1 MVVDILYPY
10 FQMFLNFFVLMPPLI
25 GMAKGLGYT
34 YKETLVWNMLTRSS
48 PMACFNGEGPATAG
62 PLWIKCIIMI
72 ALSTVLLMINAQPA
86 YSQEDIGKAYFLV
99 IDKLSIYDID
109 PDATPELHK
118 LTSEGGVGLASSRT
132 LRGRN
137 TLDTSLTIGA
147 GNIGRVYGK
156 GILAFNQ
163 DEYLDDRGQTAG
175 HLYQNLT
182 GINPGQASCL
192 LVNLPEI
199 SNRIAE
205 ESVTTLPGAM
215 GEVLRQN
222 GFTVCLLG
230 NGDTGTGKN
239 RAAAVIAMD
248 AKGQIPLGD
257 IGSETVLSTIDSFL
271 SRETNYYYLFE
282 QVKRFE
288 SAADLLVVDLAD
300 LSRLETADTAF
311 PDIALQ
317 EKQRRLKMIDV
328 FVGQIAKRLDPSRDL
343 LMVVSP
349 SPASEQTRNKN
360 NFTPVIAWGK
370 GFTTGS
376 LTSAATQRELVVA
389 NTDIAPTILQFFG
402 LGDDTGTMIG
412 RPIQVIP
419 NDQGV
424 LAEAQQLSTQT
435 STVNRLRVPLIKG
448 YVLFQIIV
456 ILAAMAALFW
466 MADLASLVKPAMVA
480 LVMVPLVYL
489 PLNMIP
495 LSTDWMYIALAIVLT
510 LLITILVM
518 KLTGSNAYKAF
529 ALTAALT
536 VIALTADQ
544 ITGSHLIQNSVLG
557 YDPMAGARYY
567 GIGNEYMGILL
578 GSSIALAGSFYQK
591 YSQRGWL
598 PVIALF
604 FIFQSII
611 IGSPQ
616 LGANSDGMIT
626 APAAFLVT
634 LLLLGNLRIRPR
646 TILLVLAGV
655 AVVAAG
661 FTVYDMTRPVELQ
674 THIGRAANQILMGGW
689 GEAWTI
695 ITRKLA
701 MNIKLIGST
710 IWSWVFMVMLLALA
724 LLVYRPVGAMK
735 QLRQDKPYIVKSL
748 GGIITAALVGLAIN
762 DSGIVAASTTS
773 IYLVVPLLLLMLHYE
788 AQRPANTE
796 Q

>member
-1 MVVDILYPY
+1 MT
-10 FQMFLNFFVLMPPLI
+10 FLNREMP
-25 GMAKGLGYT
+25 KT
-34 YKETLVWNMLTRSS
+34 V
-48 PMACFNGEGPATAG
+48 C
-62 PLWIKCIIMI
+62 PLWIKYILII
-72 ALSTVLLMINAQPA
+72 ALSTVLLMINTQPA
-86 YSQEDIGKAYFLV
+86 CSKEDTGKAYLLV
-99 IDKLSIYDID
+99 IDKLTIYDID
-109 PDATPELHK
+109 PDVTPQLHK
-118 LTSEGGVGLASSRT
+118 LVNEGGVGLASSRT

-156 GILAFNQ
+156 GILAFNR

-182 GINPGQASCL
+182 GIDPGQASCL

-199 SNRIAE
+199 STFMTKE
-205 ESVTTLPGAM
+205 KVTTLPGAM
-215 GEVLRQN
+215 GEVLRRN
-222 GFTVCLLG
+222 GYTVCLIG
-230 NGDTGTGKN
+230 NGDTGTGRN

-248 AKGQIPLGD
+248 ARGQIPLGD
-257 IGSETVLSTIDSFL
+257 IGPETVLSLTDSFL

-282 QVKRFE
+282 QVKHFE
-288 SAADLLVVDLAD
+288 PSADLLVVDLAD

-328 FVGQIAKRLDPSRDL
+328 FVGQIAERIDPSRDL
-343 LMVVSP
+343 LMVVCP
-349 SPASEQTRNKN
+349 SPASEQTKNKN
-360 NFTPVIAWGK
+360 NFTPIFAWGK
-370 GFTTGS
+370 GFTTGG

-402 LGDDTGTMIG
+402 LNDETGTMIG
-412 RPIQVIP
+412 RPIQVNP
-419 NDQGV
+419 SDKG
-424 LAEAQQLSTQT
+424 LLTEAQQLSTQT

-448 YVLFQIIV
+448 YVFFQIIV
-456 ILAAMAALFW
+456 ILLAMVALFW
-466 MADLASLVKPAMVA
+466 MADLAPFIKPAIVA

-489 PLNMIP
+489 PLSMMP
-495 LSTDWMYIALAIVLT
+495 LSADWMYIVMAIVFTSLAT
-510 LLITILVM
+510 MLVM
-518 KLTGSNAYKAF
+518 KLTGFNAYQAF
-529 ALTAALT
+529 TLTAVLT
-536 VIALTADQ
+536 VIALTIDQ
-544 ITGSHLIQNSVLG
+544 MSGSHLIQSSVLG

-567 GIGNEYMGILL
+567 GIGNEYLGILL
-578 GSSIALAGSFYQK
+578 GSSIAMAGSFYQK
-591 YSQRGWL
+591 YPQRGWL

-604 FIFQSII
+604 FVFQAII

-616 LGANSDGMIT
+616 LGAQSDGMIT

-634 LLLLGNLRIRPR
+634 LLMLGNLRISPR
-646 TILLVLAGV
+646 IVLLVVAGILV
-655 AVVAAG
+655 ITTG
-661 FTVYDMTRPVELQ
+661 FTVYDMNRPVELQ
-674 THIGRAANQILMGGW
+674 THIGRAANQILLGGW
-689 GEAWTI
+689 GNALTI

-710 IWSWVFMVMLLALA
+710 IWSWVFMVILLVLA

-735 QLRQDKPYIVKSL
+735 QLRQDKPYVVKGF
-748 GGIITAALVGLAIN
+748 GGIITGALVALVIN

-788 AQRPANTE
+788 TQRSNTD

>member
-1 MVVDILYPY
+1 MI
-10 FQMFLNFFVLMPPLI
+10 FF
-25 GMAKGLGYT
+25 
-34 YKETLVWNMLTRSS
+34 NR
-48 PMACFNGEGPATAG
+48 EGPATLG
-62 PLWIKCIIMI
+62 PLGIKYSLILL
-72 ALSTVLLMINAQPA
+72 LSMVLLMIYTQPA
-86 YSQEDIGKAYFLV
+86 CSKEDTGKAYLLV

-109 PDATPELHK
+109 PDGTPELHR
-118 LTSEGGVGLASSRT
+118 LVNEGGLGLASSRT

-175 HLYQNLT
+175 DLYRNLT
-182 GINPGQASCL
+182 GIEPGQASCV

-199 SNRIAE
+199 HNNITS
-205 ESVTTLPGAM
+205 ESVTTLPGAL
-215 GEVLRQN
+215 GEVLKQN
-222 GFTVCLLG
+222 GYTVCLLG
-230 NGDTGTGKN
+230 NGDAGNNKN

-257 IGSETVLSTIDSFL
+257 IGPETVQSSTKSFL
-271 SRETNYYYLFE
+271 SWETNYSYLLE
-282 QVKRFE
+282 QVEHFE
-288 SAADLLVVDLAD
+288 PLADLLVIDLAD
-300 LSRLETADTAF
+300 LRRLETADSAF

-317 EKQRRLKMIDV
+317 EKQRRLKMIDA
-328 FVGQIAKRLDPSRDL
+328 FVGYIVERLDSSHDL

-349 SPASEQTRNKN
+349 SPASEQTKIRN

-370 GFTTGS
+370 GFTTGG

-402 LGDDTGTMIG
+402 LADDTGTMIG
-412 RPIQVIP
+412 RPIQV
-419 NDQGV
+419 DTSDSSV
-424 LAEAQQLSTQT
+424 LTEAQQLSIQT

-448 YVLFQIIV
+448 YVFFQIITI
-456 ILAAMAALFW
+456 ILALMALFG
-466 MADLASLVKPAMVA
+466 MRALVPVVKPALVA
-480 LVMVPLVYL
+480 LVTVPLVYL
-489 PLNMIP
+489 PLNTVP
-495 LSTDWMYIALAIVLT
+495 LSSDWLYIILAVIFT
-510 LLITILVM
+510 LLVTILVM
-518 KLTGSNAYKAF
+518 ISTRFNTYKAF
-529 ALTAALT
+529 ALIVALT
-536 VIALTADQ
+536 VVALTADQ

-578 GSSIALAGSFYQK
+578 GSSIVLAGAFYQK
-591 YSQRGWL
+591 YPHGGWL

-604 FIFQSII
+604 FVFQSVI

-634 LLLLGNLRIRPR
+634 LLMLKNLRISPQ
-646 TILLVLAGV
+646 TVLLVLAGV
-655 AVVAAG
+655 IAVTVG

-674 THIGRAANQILMGGW
+674 THIGRAANQILLGGW

-710 IWSWVFMVMLLALA
+710 IWSWVFMVILLALA
-724 LLVYRPVGAMK
+724 LLVYHPVGAMK
-735 QLRQDKPYIVKSL
+735 QLRQDKPYIVKAF
-748 GGIITAALVGLAIN
+748 GGIITGALVGLVIN

-788 AQRPANTE
+788 MQPSKIK